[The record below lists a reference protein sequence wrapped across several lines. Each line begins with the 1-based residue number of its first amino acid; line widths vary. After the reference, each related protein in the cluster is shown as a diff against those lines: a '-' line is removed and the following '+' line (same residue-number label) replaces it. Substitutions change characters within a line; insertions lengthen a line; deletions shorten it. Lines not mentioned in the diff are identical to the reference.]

1 MSGCFGQDPFCG
13 STGSGIDKRL
23 EDGTFL
29 ECDIL
34 ACTADGIHK
43 GTTKDLSVP
52 AVSLGPLGETLLETF
67 AHPFVKSAW
76 MP

>member
-1 MSGCFGQDPFCG
+1 MSGGFGQDPFFG

-52 AVSLGPLGETLLETF
+52 PI
-67 AHPFVKSAW
+67 
-76 MP
+76 